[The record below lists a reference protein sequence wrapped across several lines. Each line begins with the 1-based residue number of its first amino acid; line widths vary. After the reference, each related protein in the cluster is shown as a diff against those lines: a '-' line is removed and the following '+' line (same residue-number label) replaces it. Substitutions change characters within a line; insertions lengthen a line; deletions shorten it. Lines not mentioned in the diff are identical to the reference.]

1 MKNNLRAIRMRQY
14 MMEPAEFADI
24 IEVNHKTYYAWELG
38 TANPS
43 LKKALEVAK
52 KLNKNVEDIWCLE

>member
-1 MKNNLRAIRMRQY
+1 MRQY